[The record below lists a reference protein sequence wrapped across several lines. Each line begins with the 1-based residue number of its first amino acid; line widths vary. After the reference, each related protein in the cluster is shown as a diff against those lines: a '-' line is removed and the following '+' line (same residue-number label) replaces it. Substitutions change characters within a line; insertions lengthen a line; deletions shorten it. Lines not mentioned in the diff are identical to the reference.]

1 MLSGN
6 QISQGTGQGEFASWR
21 NWLEKD
27 HLLTPG
33 LRESYQQT
41 LAAFE
46 QFCLKRGASQTP
58 GSGAGAPAQLTVA
71 LAREYVEL
79 QRLEQAL
86 NWLFRCRRC
95 PPGEVLTGV
104 PTLGRADLGQTPWER
119 RLVEKLR
126 VRHLSWR
133 TEQTYRGWAWRFAHF
148 LGERPVESATG
159 EDVRTFLSYLAT
171 AHRVPQLN
179 N

>member
-58 GSGAGAPAQLTVA
+58 GSGAGAPAQPTVA

-79 QRLEQAL
+79 QRLERAL
-86 NWLFRCRRC
+86 
-95 PPGEVLTGV
+95 G
-104 PTLGRADLGQTPWER
+104 A
-119 RLVEKLR
+119 VE
-126 VRHLSWR
+126 
-133 TEQTYRGWAWRFAHF
+133 G
-148 LGERPVESATG
+148 
-159 EDVRTFLSYLAT
+159 
-171 AHRVPQLN
+171 
-179 N
+179 